1 MTYFC
6 EGTLEVTVN
15 TNNGIERNNKDFKYE
30 FLWQHRNKTLS
41 EMVAVQ
47 VEQFL
52 PEIYS
57 TYLVLAIFEIY
68 FFLIIVKSG
77 YA

>member
-1 MTYFC
+1 
-6 EGTLEVTVN
+6 
-15 TNNGIERNNKDFKYE
+15 
-30 FLWQHRNKTLS
+30 
-41 EMVAVQ
+41 MVAVQ

-77 YA
+77 YAWLSSSTRLKNYKNYFVQFNGFSSGYN